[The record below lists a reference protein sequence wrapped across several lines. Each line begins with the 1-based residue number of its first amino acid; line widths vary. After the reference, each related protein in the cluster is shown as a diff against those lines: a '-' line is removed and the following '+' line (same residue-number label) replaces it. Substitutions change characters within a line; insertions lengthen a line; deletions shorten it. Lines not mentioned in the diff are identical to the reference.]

1 MVISDKMYVMDFR
14 KYSMA
19 YHGKDIRNYSGN
31 RQVVGIGKIMVSPI
45 VLLKCCYQFGP
56 MIPLAQQRSSEHF
69 SVFFKVLILE
79 TGSSLTDL
87 K

>member
-1 MVISDKMYVMDFR
+1 MAISGKMYVKDFR

-19 YHGKDIRNYSGN
+19 IHGKDIRNYSGN
-31 RQVVGIGKIMVSPI
+31 RHAVGIGKIMISPV

-69 SVFFKVLILE
+69 SAFYKVLILE
-79 TGSSLTDL
+79 TGFSFT
-87 K
+87 